1 MALANGMMSV
11 GIAIGFITYHLG
23 RARARIGNAGGLG
36 GVSIYHDQ
44 RTEQTR
50 TEQNRTGL
58 EDQMIQTSGI
68 AGIGSG
74 FGFWVLCVYEQLEWT
89 PTSTSY
95 MHMYI
100 DSPPSIIIMIPAFK
114 LQDSKGARWVTA
126 RR

>member
-1 MALANGMMSV
+1 MGRMALANGMMSV

-58 EDQMIQTSGI
+58 EDQMIQI
-68 AGIGSG
+68 PVDEEDRI
-74 FGFWVLCVYEQLEWT
+74 
-89 PTSTSY
+89 
-95 MHMYI
+95 
-100 DSPPSIIIMIPAFK
+100 PPK
-114 LQDSKGARWVTA
+114 Y
-126 RR
+126 